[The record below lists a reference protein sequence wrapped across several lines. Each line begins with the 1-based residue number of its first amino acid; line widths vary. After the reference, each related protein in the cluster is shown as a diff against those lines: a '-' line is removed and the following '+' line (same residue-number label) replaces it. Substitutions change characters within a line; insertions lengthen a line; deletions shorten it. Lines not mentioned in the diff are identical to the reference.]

1 MEQFYPQLGENLY
14 RHTLPNG
21 LKILVNRRPGFAK
34 YHAYLAVDYGSIHTD
49 FVMDGTE
56 YKAPDGV
63 AHYLEHKMFDL
74 PGNRDVSEEF
84 AVLGASAN
92 AFTSYD
98 MTAYLFSCT
107 EHFERCLELLLEFV
121 CTPYFTQESV
131 TKEQGIIGQEIDMNL
146 DSADTRVFENL
157 MGQMYEKH
165 PIRIPILGTQE
176 SIADITEQTL
186 YDCHRAFY
194 HPGNM
199 ILCIVGDVDG
209 KTVTDIARRM
219 TPDTPAPRV
228 ERTDRWQEKMCV
240 AESHSLEQ
248 MEIAMPMF
256 QIGFKAEPLGKGE
269 AAIRQEI
276 VGDLAAE
283 ALFGESSRLYQR
295 LYEQGIIDSS
305 FGGGYETVEGM
316 SMLTIGGDSDDPQ
329 AVLDAILEQAKILI
343 AEGIPEEDF
352 LRMKRSA
359 MGRRLRDLDSFDS
372 TCFRLC
378 AYEFS
383 DFDYFRFPSVYAD
396 ITEQELR
403 EFLKRVVT
411 GERCAM
417 SVIEPTTEEDDYE
430 SQ

>member
-14 RHTLPNG
+14 RQTLPNG

-49 FVMDGTE
+49 FTMDGKN

-107 EHFERCLELLLEFV
+107 EHFEKCLELLLEFV
-121 CTPYFTQESV
+121 CTPYFTKESV
-131 TKEQGIIGQEIDMNL
+131 AKEQGIIGQEISMNI
-146 DSADTRVFENL
+146 DSADTRCFENL
-157 MGQMYEKH
+157 MGLMYKNH

-176 SIADITEQTL
+176 SIAQITDQTL

-199 ILCIVGDVDG
+199 ILCVVGDVDG
-209 KTVTDIARRM
+209 KTVADIARRK
-219 TPDTPAPRV
+219 TPDAPAPQVTRI
-228 ERTDRWQEKMCV
+228 DRWREEMAAV
-240 AESHSLEQ
+240 ESDAQDQ

-269 AAIRQEI
+269 QAIRQEI
-276 VGDLAAE
+276 IGDLAAE
-283 ALFGESSRLYQR
+283 ALFGESSRLYQQ

-316 SMLTIGGDSDDPQ
+316 AMLTIGGDSDEPQ
-329 AVLDAILEQAKILI
+329 TVLDAVLEQAKLLVKD
-343 AEGIPEEDF
+343 GIPEEDF

-383 DFDYFRFPSVYAD
+383 DFDYFRFPSVYAGVQ
-396 ITEQELR
+396 EPELR
-403 EFLKRVVT
+403 AFLKRVVT
-411 GERCAM
+411 LERCAM
-417 SVIEPTTEEDDYE
+417 SVIEPVTEEDDYE
-430 SQ
+430 PQ

>member
-1 MEQFYPQLGENLY
+1 MEQFYPQLGEQLY
-14 RHTLPNG
+14 RQTLPNG

-34 YHAYLAVDYGSIHTD
+34 FHAYLAVDYGSIHTD
-49 FVMDGTE
+49 FVMDGKH
-56 YKAPDGV
+56 YKAPEGV

-74 PGNRDVSEEF
+74 SGGRDVSEEF
-84 AVLGASAN
+84 AALGASAN

-107 EHFERCLELLLEFV
+107 EHFEKCLELLLEFV
-121 CTPYFTQESV
+121 CTPYFTAESV
-131 TKEQGIIGQEIDMNL
+131 AKEQGIIGQEIGMNL

-157 MGQMYEKH
+157 MGLMYENH
-165 PIRIPILGTQE
+165 PIRTPILGTQE
-176 SIADITEQTL
+176 SIAQITEQTL

-199 ILCIVGDVDG
+199 ILCVVGDADG
-209 KTVTDIARRM
+209 EAVAEIARKM
-219 TPDTPAPRV
+219 TPETPAPQVIRV
-228 ERTDRWQEKMCV
+228 DRWQEKMACI
-240 AESHSLEQ
+240 STHSLEQ

-256 QIGFKAEPLGKGE
+256 QMGFKAEPLGKGVE
-269 AAIRQEI
+269 AIRQEI
-276 VGDLAAE
+276 IGDLAAE

-295 LYEQGIIDSS
+295 LYEGGIIDSS

-316 SMLTIGGDSDDPQ
+316 SMLTIGGDSEEPQ
-329 AVLDAILEQAKILI
+329 AVLDAVLEQAKLLVE
-343 AEGIPEEDF
+343 EGIPEEDF

-383 DFDYFRFPSVYAD
+383 EFDYFRFPGVYGD
-396 ITEQELR
+396 IDQGELR

-411 GERCAM
+411 RERCAL

>member
-1 MEQFYPQLGENLY
+1 MEQFYSQLGEKLY
-14 RHTLPNG
+14 RQTLPNG

-34 YHAYLAVDYGSIHTD
+34 YYAYLAVDYGSIHTD
-49 FVMDGTE
+49 FVMDGMK
-56 YKAPDGV
+56 YKTPEGV

-107 EHFERCLELLLEFV
+107 EHFEKCLELLLEFV

-131 TKEQGIIGQEIDMNL
+131 AKEQGIIGQEISMNI

-157 MGQMYEKH
+157 MGLMFEKH
-165 PIRIPILGTQE
+165 PIRVPILGTQE
-176 SIADITEQTL
+176 SIAQITEQTL

-199 ILCIVGDVDG
+199 ILCVVGDVDG
-209 KTVTDIARRM
+209 EAVAEIARRM
-219 TPDTPAPRV
+219 TPDTPAPQVR
-228 ERTDRWQEKMCV
+228 RIDRWQEKMACINT
-240 AESHSLEQ
+240 HSLER

-269 AAIRQEI
+269 EAIRQEI
-276 VGDLAAE
+276 IGDLAAE

-295 LYEQGIIDSS
+295 LYEQGTIDSS

-316 SMLTIGGDSDDPQ
+316 SMVTIGGDSEEPRT
-329 AVLDAILEQAKILI
+329 VLEAILEQATLLVK
-343 AEGIPEEDF
+343 EGIPEEDF

-383 DFDYFRFPSVYAD
+383 DFDYFDFPSVYAG
-396 ITEQELR
+396 ITEPELR
-403 EFLKRVVT
+403 EFLARVVT
-411 GERCAM
+411 EERRAM
-417 SVIEPTTEEDDYE
+417 SVIEPTIEEDAYE
-430 SQ
+430 PQ